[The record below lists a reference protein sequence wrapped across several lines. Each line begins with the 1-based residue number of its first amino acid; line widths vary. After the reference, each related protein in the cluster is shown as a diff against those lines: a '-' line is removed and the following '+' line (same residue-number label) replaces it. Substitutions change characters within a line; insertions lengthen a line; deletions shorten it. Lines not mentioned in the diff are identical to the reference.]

1 MEYFTELIHSEEF
14 KDLITGRQFLL
25 DNYLENQKFKQKK
38 GPGRTPMTIP
48 IEEQSYE
55 LYIPLHNLWKEYV
68 TELLG
73 GNYTEKNI
81 CNKLIKADMHG
92 ALITV

>member
-38 GPGRTPMTIP
+38 T
-48 IEEQSYE
+48 Q
-55 LYIPLHNLWKEYV
+55 
-68 TELLG
+68 LLK
-73 GNYTEKNI
+73 KN
-81 CNKLIKADMHG
+81 
-92 ALITV
+92 